1 MNRLIRIYIFKNSAI
16 FVCGVLN
23 ANLFSPNKV
32 PVTYFHKK
40 RKLHVYFSAGP
51 EVGP

>member
-1 MNRLIRIYIFKNSAI
+1 MNLIFFKNYAI
-16 FVCGVLN
+16 FVCGILN

-40 RKLHVYFSAGP
+40 GNYMFVFQLGP
-51 EVGP
+51 EVGS